1 MSDFRR
7 CRRCKRRRLEDEPAE
22 VRQYKTCAK
31 CRIIERQKKR
41 LRKPL
46 AEETM
51 LYGMKQFEEQTHA
64 GIMTDEGMMDDGFF
78 AEEARNDSRL
88 YDDEGLSPQKIQHQ
102 LSYQHHPHQMSAQDD
117 MLHYM
122 PGAHHQMYQ
131 QRLQQE
137 HQHYR
142 NMPSSSPSHQNSLQ
156 QVGRCEICSNSLD
169 NNDDLNMNYR
179 LCLDCYTNPFRQPNV
194 FEDYNIYLLEITKKK
209 YNNISNSI
217 FIKEMNKD
225 FSDSLFYPERTYPNE
240 RLFWEL
246 VFNNIRIIYVD
257 PLIASVG
264 YNFNKVYSNMA
275 NNNGVKTPIDQS
287 ETKSNTPVS
296 VFYRCF
302 GESGNA
308 TILVSFDMSTNIL
321 TIKFN
326 QKVSNLADKYSPDF
340 ISAVQS
346 VVKNLSSEDNTNFSL
361 GYNSHTAPI
370 VFDNLL
376 MSKALYPQ
384 EVQNIIDKLNRN
396 DFLKDF
402 VQLGYSDTNGKAST
416 EYIKPEADDEI
427 AGDQDNNEV
436 GSVLEEEESDDEEDK
451 VLDDEKDL
459 QAQKDLDVNE
469 PSYSKAEGEQPSDS
483 KHDVQNQI
491 EVMINKGE
499 GDNILKGIDPKPE
512 GEYLDPAFGAHGD
525 V

>member
-64 GIMTDEGMMDDGFF
+64 GIINDEGMMDDGFF

-88 YDDEGLSPQKIQHQ
+88 YDDEDLSPLQQHMQYQ
-102 LSYQHHPHQMSAQDD
+102 LSHQQPQQLSAQDD
-117 MLHYM
+117 MLRYM
-122 PGAHHQMYQ
+122 SGAHHQMYQ

-142 NMPSSSPSHQNSLQ
+142 SIPPFSSNRQNSLQ

-209 YNNISNSI
+209 YNNIYNSI

-225 FSDSLFYPERTYPNE
+225 FSDSLFYTDRTFPNE

-264 YNFNKVYSNMA
+264 YNFNKVYSNMTNTSGA
-275 NNNGVKTPIDQS
+275 KAPIDQS
-287 ETKSNTPVS
+287 AAKSNTPVN

-302 GESGNA
+302 GDSGNA

-326 QKVSNLADKYSPDF
+326 QKVSNLAEKYSPEF
-340 ISAVQS
+340 ISTVQS
-346 VVKNLSSEDNTNFSL
+346 IVEKILPEDNANSL
-361 GYNSHTAPI
+361 FGYDSQNALI
-370 VFDNLL
+370 VFDHLL
-376 MSKALYPQ
+376 MTKTLYSPG
-384 EVQNIIDKLNRN
+384 VQNIINKLNRN
-396 DFLKDF
+396 DFLRDF
-402 VQLGYSDTNGKAST
+402 VQLGNSDANGKASAEVT
-416 EYIKPEADDEI
+416 KPEAEDVNT
-427 AGDQDNNEV
+427 GDQHSNEV
-436 GSVLEEEESDDEEDK
+436 GSALEEESDEEEDK
-451 VLDDEKDL
+451 VLDDEKDI
-459 QAQKDLDVNE
+459 QAQKDSDVNE
-469 PSYSKAEGEQPSDS
+469 SSYSNVENEQPSDS
-483 KHDVQNQI
+483 KHEIQKQI
-491 EVMINKGE
+491 EAMSKKSE
-499 GDNILKGIDPKPE
+499 TDNILRRDGPKPE
-512 GEYLDPAFGAHGD
+512 GEYLDPAFGAHGNI
-525 V
+525 